1 MNLDMKKDLFSVSQE
16 VVYPLQGIGQIQA
29 IEERQFKG
37 KKILYYKIYLKSSDM
52 TALVPVDRA
61 PELGIRP
68 IAPQKEAQR
77 VLDIISEDFEPLQ
90 GDWKTRYQINHN
102 LLKQGSVMDITTVVR
117 ALYHR
122 SKVKELPILERKLF
136 DSALKMLVDEISYS
150 LEKPTKEV
158 ERIVFSKL
166 EPEGDGDILGDIDG
180 DLFDEDLDDSLDPLD
195 TDERT

>member
-1 MNLDMKKDLFSVSQE
+1 MKKNLFSVHQE
-16 VVYPLQGIGQIQA
+16 VVYPLQGIGRIQT
-29 IEERQFKG
+29 IEERDFKG
-37 KKILYYKIYLKSSDM
+37 QKVLYYNIYLKSSDM
-52 TALVPVDRA
+52 TALVPADRVQ
-61 PELGIRP
+61 ELGIRP
-68 IAPQKEAQR
+68 IAPKKEAQR
-77 VLDIISEDFEPLQ
+77 VLDLIAEDFEPLQ

-150 LEKPTKEV
+150 LDKPTKEV

-166 EPEGDGDILGDIDG
+166 EPGGDGDILGDMDDDIFDDDLNDDIGID
-180 DLFDEDLDDSLDPLD
+180 E
-195 TDERT
+195 TN

>member
-1 MNLDMKKDLFSVSQE
+1 MKKDLFDVNQE
-16 VVYPLQGIGQIQA
+16 VVYPLQGIGQIQSV
-29 IEERQFKG
+29 EERQFKG

-61 PELGIRP
+61 PELGMRP
-68 IAPQKEAQR
+68 IAPQEEAQR
-77 VLDIISEDFEPLQ
+77 VLDVISEDFEPLQ

-136 DSALKMLVDEISYS
+136 DSALKMLIDEISYS
-150 LEKPTKEV
+150 LGKPTKEV

-166 EPEGDGDILGDIDG
+166 EPEGDGDILGDIDT
-180 DLFDEDLDDSLDPLD
+180 DIFSEDVDSSLDPLD
-195 TDERT
+195 SDDRTDPI

>member
-1 MNLDMKKDLFSVSQE
+1 MKKDLFQVNQE

-29 IEERQFKG
+29 VDERQFKG
-37 KKILYYKIYLKSSDM
+37 KKIPYYKIYLKSSDM
-52 TALVPVDRA
+52 TALVPVERA
-61 PELGIRP
+61 AELGIRP
-68 IAPQKEAQR
+68 IAPKKEAQR

-122 SKVKELPILERKLF
+122 SKIKELPILERKLF

-150 LEKPTKEV
+150 LGKPTKEV

-166 EPEGDGDILGDIDG
+166 EPEGDGDILGDIDSE
-180 DLFDEDLDDSLDPLD
+180 LFDDDLDDTLNI
-195 TDERT
+195 DET

>member
-1 MNLDMKKDLFSVSQE
+1 MKKDLFSVNQE

-29 IEERQFKG
+29 IDERQFKG
-37 KKILYYKIYLKSSDM
+37 KTIPYYKIYLKSSDM
-52 TALVPVDRA
+52 TALVPVERA
-61 PELGIRP
+61 AELGIRP
-68 IAPQKEAQR
+68 IAPKKEAQR

-122 SKVKELPILERKLF
+122 SKIKELPILERKLF

-150 LEKPTKEV
+150 LGKPTKEV

-166 EPEGDGDILGDIDG
+166 EPEGDGDILGDIDSE
-180 DLFDEDLDDSLDPLD
+180 LFDDELDDDSLDI
-195 TDERT
+195 DE

>member
-1 MNLDMKKDLFSVSQE
+1 MKKDLFQVNQE

-29 IEERQFKG
+29 VDERQFKG
-37 KKILYYKIYLKSSDM
+37 KKIPYYKIYLKSSDM

-61 PELGIRP
+61 AELGIRP
-68 IAPQKEAQR
+68 IAPKKEAQR

-122 SKVKELPILERKLF
+122 SKIKELPILERKLF

-150 LEKPTKEV
+150 LGKPTKEV

-166 EPEGDGDILGDIDG
+166 EPEGDGDILGDIDSE
-180 DLFDEDLDDSLDPLD
+180 LFDDDLDDTLDI
-195 TDERT
+195 DET

>member
-1 MNLDMKKDLFSVSQE
+1 MKKDLFQVNQE

-29 IEERQFKG
+29 IDEREFKG
-37 KKILYYKIYLKSSDM
+37 QKIPYYKIYLKSSDM

-61 PELGIRP
+61 AELGIRP
-68 IAPQKEAQR
+68 IAPKKEAQR
-77 VLDIISEDFEPLQ
+77 VLDIIAEDFEPLQ

-122 SKVKELPILERKLF
+122 SKIKELPILERKLF

-150 LEKPTKEV
+150 LGKPTKEV

-166 EPEGDGDILGDIDG
+166 EPEGDGDILGDIE
-180 DLFDEDLDDSLDPLD
+180 LFDDDLDDTLDI
-195 TDERT
+195 DET